1 MTSIRS
7 WRWLRSLACLL
18 AMVAFQQAQAVP
30 ITLDLMQAGPDTLG
44 PPGASS
50 PCVIAGTRCQNPAGF
65 GYTNY
70 SQGGNIESFDESSP
84 VYRIDAM
91 PFRTFDVGVE
101 VNSARRG
108 EILEFFR
115 VLVDLDGA
123 GVGDF
128 QTLYEYSGAG
138 RIGSATNHGAGSA
151 DWVLGTVDLRSLG
164 DSAFVRFDARWT
176 GASGGPESFY
186 LSAAD
191 VADVT
196 AVAEPA
202 TFVLFAAGMLGAL
215 LVSRARRRPAP
226 LRTQ

>member
-1 MTSIRS
+1 MTSMRS
-7 WRWLRSLACLL
+7 CRWLRSLACLL
-18 AMVAFQQAQAVP
+18 AMVVFQQAQAVP
-30 ITLDLMQAGPDTLG
+30 ITLELVQAGPDTLG

-70 SQGGNIESFDESSP
+70 VQGGNIESFDESSP
-84 VYRIDAM
+84 VYSIDAM
-91 PFRTFDVGVE
+91 PFRTFDVGVD

-108 EILEFFR
+108 ETLEFFR

-123 GVGDF
+123 GSGDF
-128 QTLYEYSGAG
+128 QTIYEYSGAG
-138 RIGSATNHGAGSA
+138 RIGSAANHGAGSA

-191 VADVT
+191 VT

-202 TFVLFAAGMLGAL
+202 TFVLFAAGMLAAL
-215 LVSRARRRPAP
+215 LLNRAHRRPASRP
-226 LRTQ
+226 AP

>member
-1 MTSIRS
+1 MTRTSS
-7 WRWLRSLACLL
+7 WRSLRSLACLL
-18 AMVAFQQAQAVP
+18 AMAAFQQAQAVP
-30 ITLDLMQAGPDTLG
+30 ITLDLVQAGPGTLG

-70 SQGGNIESFDESSP
+70 AQGGNIASFDESSP
-84 VYRIDAM
+84 VYRIDAL

-123 GVGDF
+123 GGGDF
-128 QTLYEYSGAG
+128 RTVYEYSGG
-138 RIGSATNHGAGSA
+138 ERIGSATNHGAGSA

-164 DSAFVRFDARWT
+164 DSALVRFDARWT

-191 VADVT
+191 VT

-202 TFVLFAAGMLGAL
+202 TFVLFAAGMLVAF
-215 LVSRARRRPAP
+215 LVSRPRRRPAP
-226 LRTQ
+226 LSTQ